1 MRSGS
6 ALDDR
11 QAEHRGDARVVV
23 RAELGNDHYSQH
35 GQEQTRSR
43 LRHIERRE
51 WWLWA
56 TAVMITLL
64 LTAGIL
70 SFLPMLLQSNER
82 SDYFFTLRRAMCT
95 RFISNFRS
103 TACVGAYSREKN
115 CFASL
120 ARMRPT

>member
-1 MRSGS
+1 
-6 ALDDR
+6 
-11 QAEHRGDARVVV
+11 VVV
-23 RAELGNDHYSQH
+23 RAELGSDHYSQH
-35 GQEQTRSR
+35 GQEQTLSR

-82 SDYFFTLRRAMCT
+82 SDYFFTLRRAMWGLLKAL
-95 RFISNFRS
+95 RRS
-103 TACVGAYSREKN
+103 VNLVCFGIYSPGNGKLLDLRRTN
-115 CFASL
+115 CNVNL
-120 ARMRPT
+120 A